1 MTAYKIFVNGRVQGV
16 NFRRMAVSFAKKN
29 GIKGSVRNLDTG
41 GVEIIADCD
50 EKQKENLTDWLRSS
64 PGFSAVR
71 GVEVSQV
78 KEKMEFE
85 GFEII
90 RKDSFL
96 NDQRKSLV
104 NLRKRFL
111 KF

>member
-16 NFRRMAVSFAKKN
+16 NFRRMAASFAKKN
-29 GIKGSVRNLDTG
+29 DIKGSVRNLDTWR
-41 GVEIIADCD
+41 VEIIVDCD
-50 EKQKENLTDWLRSS
+50 EKQKENLIDWLRSS
-64 PGFSAVR
+64 PGLSAVR
-71 GVEVSQV
+71 EVEVSNIN
-78 KEKMEFE
+78 EKMKFE

-90 RKDSFL
+90 KKDSFL